1 MPRII
6 VILILS
12 VLFVIPIYFL
22 VTFIVKRISRWLDDI
37 CQWDITVEDIKE
49 KKKKLSET
57 LDDNYNELSDKI
69 KQHQKHKEEF
79 ENL

>member
-57 LDDNYNELSDKI
+57 LDEDYKEASNELK
-69 KQHQKHKEEF
+69 
-79 ENL
+79 

>member
-22 VTFIVKRISRWLDDI
+22 VTFIVKKVSSWLDDI
-37 CQWDITVEDIKE
+37 CKWDVTIEDIKE

-57 LDDNYNELSDKI
+57 LDDDYNELSDKI
-69 KQHQKHKEEF
+69 KQHKKHKEEL